1 MKKYAIKISYDG
13 KNYSGWQE
21 QPGKVTVQ
29 GVMQDALA
37 QIFHEKVKLYA
48 SGRTDA
54 GVSAL
59 GQVAH
64 FRVEEL
70 PRGFVGYINTLLP
83 EDIRV
88 LNVAEV
94 SEDFHVRFSSKKKTY
109 IYKMYMSKVEVPV
122 YERGAWRIPTNIDIE
137 KMKKEMRA
145 LKGKHDFS
153 AFCASNTAVEDKV
166 RQIYS
171 ISIKKVGSEVV
182 FSITGNGFLY
192 NMVRIIVGT
201 LVEIGLG
208 KKDDIQSILESCDR
222 AKSGKTAPAKGL
234 VLKEVVYKDLKWA

>member
-21 QPGKVTVQ
+21 QPNKITVQ
-29 GVMQDALA
+29 GTLQNALA
-37 QIFHEKVKLYA
+37 SIFHQEIKLYA
-48 SGRTDA
+48 SGRTDT

-64 FRVEEL
+64 FCVDGDF
-70 PRGFVGYINTLLP
+70 PKGFVGYINTLLP
-83 EDIRV
+83 EDIKV
-88 LNVAEV
+88 LDVREV
-94 SEDFHVRFSSKKKTY
+94 SDGFHARFNSKKKTY
-109 IYKMYMSKVEVPV
+109 VYRLYQARTEVPLYDV
-122 YERGAWRIPTNIDIE
+122 NAWRVPTNFDLE
-137 KMKKEMRA
+137 KVKKELLS

-153 AFCASNTAVEDKV
+153 AFCASNTSVEDKT
-166 RQIYS
+166 RTIYAA
-171 ISIKKVGSEVV
+171 SIKKSGDEIL

-208 KKDDIQSILESCDR
+208 KKENLKAIIESKDR
-222 AKSGKTAPAKGL
+222 AMAGKTAPAKGL
-234 VLKEVVYKDLKWA
+234 VLKEVIYKDLTW